1 MRKKRFL
8 TKATAWAL
16 IAALAN
22 PALAPWAYA
31 RDTDIFLGVTS
42 AVATAEPNILFVMDT
57 SDTMNI
63 PEPWREYDLRDAGG
77 NPRYDSHIEYLW
89 NDPTYIN
96 TISTQAPADNLFSNA
111 GSSPDNYFYNY
122 GGSCPNVNNPD
133 CPKDSGFFA
142 GATDADRV
150 ALRTAALAYAGAT
163 EPGDPGARSTY
174 RNYSDASWIYWLPA
188 GTAET
193 DSRLWS
199 FAFNR
204 FLGGVR
210 VSNFS
215 SSNGSNNPVVRGG
228 FNYGNIR
235 DFTEGS
241 SLRNSSGAFNRCTAS
256 GAELLP
262 STVYAPSEFPRNAGK
277 WLNQGWM
284 RWERWLSLENSRA
297 AAYPGSHNTVSYTSG
312 TYRIGYVGTGYDPAV
327 TPFPGPAGGDPR
339 VNQPASTPHGVAAPP
354 VPNISAERDNVGTNG
369 GQGQPIRV
377 QDDSGT
383 SGFDDDPTDSHAGWT
398 TPKADLGGY
407 TYQSAVNSLNQTR
420 LQELRGVYGYPLL
433 ASAGASA
440 TELERFSAW
449 KGSRDD
455 AAAAFGMVTGTPAYY
470 DIRPTSGGEDIIFN
484 TAGVT
489 TYVCTRTCGDL
500 ATGANGPTSDGVDA
514 GNTARRY
521 YAPNGSGQYCDPNG
535 TLSGQCRSITGNPAH
550 PNDPALC
557 TPANTANFLDRN
569 HTACGWSGRSSKFI
583 EGVGTV
589 YYGGTCSGQC
599 RGAGFVL
606 GGANCASGANSTS
619 YCNQPTAGNSGTNW
633 IGSYTID
640 GTAYNNVTKNVV
652 GTCSDIGDTSQSCVA
667 RKGFQC
673 VYGPTTVASFCPNRT
688 SSTATGGSET
698 RYPAYNRQDAETNL
712 VHDCTAD
719 EPANNGA
726 PDVYMMGDK
735 RNFNQSYNTSRASNT
750 AAAYTTDSGK
760 RISPPAIDLYSV
772 NYLNWKFGAKGPSGA
787 PIGRKTRLQIAKDA
801 LADLIAAT
809 DGVRF
814 GVMTFNSLPQ
824 DTSLRSTQGSQG
836 GKIIFPIKRMG
847 TSSTDPDYVNR
858 AALTDAMN
866 NQVAKAASP
875 LTETM
880 YEAYLYFSGRA
891 PRYGTASAIS
901 TNFGAAALSAVGG
914 GNVTDGADA
923 SAISGSSYVSPMLN
937 NPTTAAPASCQKNFV
952 IMITDGGPEHDVD
965 ASDFVPGLSYT
976 SLSGVVS
983 ADTRVDSSQADTS
996 TGQFEIGS
1004 LPYGQ
1009 QSRGNELRADGGY
1022 VWLDE
1027 VAYFMAHSD
1036 MSPGARHSA
1045 SESTS
1050 DSLLG
1055 TQAVTTYTIGF
1066 AGANSP
1072 VVQNAG
1078 ERSAGVGGYYIA
1090 EDSAGLAAALTEVL
1104 ITIRDFSPTVA
1115 APTVPLSALNRA
1127 QNAAD
1132 VYLAFFSPS
1141 TSQAWKGTVKR
1152 FRIGV
1157 GSTDCGPTK
1166 ELCLIGKT
1174 VLSSG
1179 FKDIEKVEIDPVS
1192 SLEQVVVDEQT
1203 VSFWNPITLMDG
1215 ADPDVGGTGHQL
1227 ISVGAYTPQSRQ
1239 VYTYITGNALSPS
1252 TSVTLTDST
1261 NLVTETNT
1269 RITKTMLGNAGMSDA
1284 AKSTLLNFVRGGNP
1298 GDAACSDAHDPSA
1311 PTPCTTWRSWA
1322 HADVQHSRPLI
1333 VTYDSSPVADTEVG
1347 GTTTRSTEQYLF
1359 FLTNDGLVHAVN
1371 AATGQEK
1378 WVFLVEE
1385 ALASIGTQMSN
1396 GAGPSLDLAD
1406 GSPAVWIDR
1415 GDADGLVEPNDGE
1428 RVWLFFGLRRGGRA
1442 YYALDISDID
1452 APKFKWKIASTY
1464 HPVDH
1469 AYYQPLGNTSGDG
1482 KLCAGTSACADKAEY
1497 KLLGQ
1502 SWSTPV
1508 VGRIAASA
1516 GRPNGNA
1523 DPVLI
1528 FGGGYDTQQDF
1539 ASIAAPTAPPAPVPP
1554 TPLPATSTA
1563 GDYIGRALYVV
1574 EASNGQPIKVFSN
1587 TGADFLNASGIAWSI
1602 PSDLTAINADLDAQG
1617 LLDRVVVGDMGGNL
1631 WRFDIG
1637 QTDVSAWKG
1646 KLLATLSDAGV
1657 PNRKIM
1663 FPPAIVPQ
1671 HAPFPIDWDAVYVG
1685 TGDREHPLITTSADK
1700 IFMVADFDIGLTA
1713 TSGAAASFAAGDFL
1727 QLAVTDT
1734 SGVVPSAL
1742 LSKRG
1747 WYRDLEAGEKVTGS
1761 PFVFNQKLRFGS
1773 YNPSGVISEC
1783 LPPGEGRLNE
1793 INALYGNLVD
1803 LSGDGT
1809 VSARDRYYAGVSRG
1823 YFSPLQS
1830 VIIGNRIYTIAL
1842 SGGTVTSETGGSTPP
1857 AGSPCQAGSQ
1867 FWSCREQEIGIAQR
1881 IYWYMEPE
1889 L

>member
-1 MRKKRFL
+1 MRKNRFA

-16 IAALAN
+16 IFALAN

-42 AVATAEPNILFVMDT
+42 AVATAEPNILIVMDT

-63 PEPWREYDLRDAGG
+63 SEPWREYDLRDAVG

-89 NDPTYIN
+89 NDPAYIN
-96 TISTQAPADNLFSNA
+96 RISTQAPADNLFTNA
-111 GSSPDNYFYNY
+111 GSSPDGYFYNY
-122 GGSCPNVNNPD
+122 SGSCPDASNPD
-133 CPKDSGFFA
+133 CPKDAGFFA

-150 ALRTAALAYAGAT
+150 ALRDAALAYAAAT
-163 EPGDPGARSTY
+163 ESGDPGARSTY

-193 DSRLWS
+193 DARLWS

-210 VSNFS
+210 VSSFS
-215 SSNGSNNPVVRGG
+215 SSNGSSNPVVRGG

-235 DFTEGS
+235 DYTQGS
-241 SLRNSSGAFNRCTAS
+241 ALRTSSGAYNRCTAS
-256 GAELLP
+256 GSELLP

-277 WLNQGWM
+277 WLNQEWM
-284 RWERWLSLENSRA
+284 RWERWLNLENSRA

-327 TPFPGPAGGDPR
+327 TPFPGPNDPI
-339 VNQPASTPHGVAAPP
+339 VNQAASTPHGVAAPP
-354 VPNISAERDNVGTNG
+354 VPNITASRDNVGSAA
-369 GQGQPIRV
+369 QGQPIRV
-377 QDDSGT
+377 QDDSGA
-383 SGFDDDPTDSHAGWT
+383 SGFADDATDSYAGWT
-398 TPKADLGGY
+398 TLKADMGGY
-407 TYQSAVNSLNQTR
+407 NFQSLVNSMSQSTLQT
-420 LQELRGVYGYPLL
+420 LRGVYGYPLL

-449 KGSRDD
+449 KGNRDD
-455 AAAAFGMVTGTPAYY
+455 SATAFGMVTGTSSYY
-470 DIRPTSGGEDIIFN
+470 DIRPTSGGNDIIFN

-489 TYVCTRTCGDL
+489 TYTCTRTCGDL
-500 ATGANGPTSDGVDA
+500 AVGASGPTNDGLDA
-514 GNTARRY
+514 SSTTRRY
-521 YAPNGSGQYCDPNG
+521 YQPNGSGQYCDPNG

-550 PNDPALC
+550 PNDPPLC
-557 TPANTANFLDRN
+557 TQANTTNFIDRN
-569 HTACGWSGRSSKFI
+569 HTNCAWTGRSSKFV

-589 YYGGTCSGQC
+589 FYGGTCAGEC
-599 RGAGFVL
+599 RGAGYVL
-606 GGANCASGANSTS
+606 GAANCSSGPTSTS
-619 YCNQPTAGNSGTNW
+619 YCNPATAGNSGSNW
-633 IGSYTID
+633 IGNYTID
-640 GTAYNNVTKNVV
+640 GTAYTDVTKNVI
-652 GTCSDIGDTSQSCVA
+652 GTCSNKSDTSESCVA

-673 VYGPTTVASFCPNRT
+673 VYGPSTVASFCPTRT
-688 SSTATGGSET
+688 SSTATGGVET
-698 RYPAYNRQDAETNL
+698 RYPAYNRQDAESYNF
-712 VHDCTAD
+712 HDCKAD
-719 EPANNGA
+719 EPANNGGTN
-726 PDVYMMGDK
+726 VYMTNQK
-735 RNFNQSYNTSRASNT
+735 RNFQWSYNTAISTSGTVAS
-750 AAAYTTDSGK
+750 YTTNASDATS
-760 RISPPAIDLYSV
+760 SPAIDLYSV

-801 LADLIAAT
+801 LADLVAAT

-824 DTSLRSTQGSQG
+824 DTGLRSSQGSQG
-836 GKIIFPIKRMG
+836 GKIIFPVKRMG
-847 TSSTDPDYVNR
+847 TNAADPDYVNR
-858 AALTDAMN
+858 AALTDAIN

-891 PRYGTASAIS
+891 PRYGSAAAMS
-901 TNFGAAALSAVGG
+901 TNFGATAVPAVGG

-937 NPTTAAPASCQKNFV
+937 NPTTATPAACQKNFV

-976 SLSGVVS
+976 SMSGVVA
-983 ADTRVDSSQADTS
+983 ADTRIDTSQADTA
-996 TGQFEIGS
+996 TGQFEVAG

-1009 QSRGNELRADGGY
+1009 QSRFNELRTDGGY

-1027 VAYFMAHSD
+1027 LAYFMAHAD

-1045 SESTS
+1045 ADTGT

-1090 EDSAGLAAALTEVL
+1090 EDSAALSAALTEVL
-1104 ITIRDFSPTVA
+1104 VTIRDFSPTVA

-1127 QNAAD
+1127 QNASD

-1157 GSTDCGPTK
+1157 GNSDCGPTK

-1174 VLSSG
+1174 VLASG
-1179 FKDIEKVEIDPVS
+1179 FKDVEKVEVDPVT
-1192 SLEQVVVDEQT
+1192 SLEEIVVDDQA
-1203 VSFWNPITLMDG
+1203 VSFWNPVTLMDG
-1215 ADPDVGGTGHQL
+1215 SEPDVGGTGYQL
-1227 ISVGAYTPQSRQ
+1227 ISVPAYTPQARA
-1239 VYTYITGNALSPS
+1239 VYTYITGNAVSPS

-1261 NLVTETNT
+1261 NLMTETNT
-1269 RITKTMLGNAGMSDA
+1269 RITKAMLGNAGMSDA
-1284 AKSTLLNFVRGGNP
+1284 AKSTIINFARGGNP
-1298 GDAACSDAHDPSA
+1298 GDAACSDAHDPMA

-1333 VTYDSSPVADTEVG
+1333 VTYDSTPVSDAEVG
-1347 GTTTRSTEQYLF
+1347 GSTTRSNVQYLF

-1378 WVFLVEE
+1378 WVFMVEE
-1385 ALASIGTQMSN
+1385 ALPYISTAMTN

-1415 GDADGLVEPNDGE
+1415 GDANGIIDGSE
-1428 RVWLFFGLRRGGRA
+1428 RAWLFFGLRRGGRA
-1442 YYALDISDID
+1442 YYALDITNIN
-1452 APKFKWKIASTY
+1452 APKFMWKVTSTY

-1469 AYYQPLGNTSGDG
+1469 PYYQPLGSSTGDG
-1482 KLCAGTSACADKAEY
+1482 KLCKGITACANKAEY

-1508 VGRIAASA
+1508 VGRIAAST
-1516 GRPNGNA
+1516 GRPAGNT
-1523 DPVLI
+1523 DPVVI
-1528 FGGGYDTQQDF
+1528 FGGGYDSQQDF
-1539 ASIAAPTAPPAPVPP
+1539 VSIAAPTAPPAPIAP
-1554 TPLPATSTA
+1554 TPLPATSTT

-1574 EASNGQPIKVFSN
+1574 EASNGEPIKVFAD
-1587 TGADFLNASGIAWSI
+1587 TAGDFLNASRIDWSI
-1602 PSDLTAINADLDAQG
+1602 PSDLTVINADLDAQG

-1637 QTDVSAWKG
+1637 QPSVSAWKA
-1646 KLLATLSDAGV
+1646 KRLASLSDAGV

-1671 HAPFPIDWDAVYVG
+1671 HAPFPIDWDAIYVG
-1685 TGDREHPLITTSADK
+1685 TGDREHPIVTSTSDK
-1700 IFMVADFDIGLTA
+1700 LFMVADFDIGLTA
-1713 TSGAAASFAAGDFL
+1713 TNGAAASFAAGDFL
-1727 QLAVTDT
+1727 QIAATDT

-1747 WYRDLEAGEKVTGS
+1747 WYRDLESGEKVTGA
-1761 PFVFNQKLRFGS
+1761 PFVFNQRLRFGT
-1773 YNPSGVISEC
+1773 YNPSAVISEC

-1842 SGGTVTSETGGSTPP
+1842 SGGTVTAAAGGSTPP

-1867 FWSCREQEIGIAQR
+1867 FWYCREQEIGIAQR

>member
-1 MRKKRFL
+1 MRNKRFA

-16 IAALAN
+16 ICALVN
-22 PALAPWAYA
+22 PALTPWAYA

-42 AVATAEPNILFVMDT
+42 VVATAEPNILIVMDT

-63 PEPWREYDLRDAGG
+63 AEPWREYDLRDADG

-122 GGSCPNVNNPD
+122 SGSCPNASNPD

-142 GATDADRV
+142 GATDADRT
-150 ALRTAALAYAGAT
+150 ALRTAALAYAAAT

-174 RNYSDASWIYWLPA
+174 RNYSDAAWIYWLPT

-204 FLGGVR
+204 FVGGIR
-210 VSNFS
+210 VSSFS
-215 SSNGSNNPVVRGG
+215 SSNGSTNPVVRGG

-235 DFTEGS
+235 DFTQGS
-241 SLRNSSGAFNRCTAS
+241 SLRTSSGAFNRCTAS
-256 GAELLP
+256 GSELLP
-262 STVYAPSEFPRNAGK
+262 STVYAPTEFARNSGK
-277 WLNQGWM
+277 WVNQEWV
-284 RWERWLSLENSRA
+284 RWERWLNLENSRA
-297 AAYPGSHNTVSYTSG
+297 AAYPGSHNTVAYTSG
-312 TYRIGYVGTGYDPAV
+312 TYRIGYVGTGYDPSV
-327 TPFPGPAGGDPR
+327 TPFPGPNDPR
-339 VNQPASTPHGVAAPP
+339 VNQPASTPHGVEAPP
-354 VPNISAERDNVGTNG
+354 VPNITSARDNIGTNG
-369 GQGQPIRV
+369 SQGQPIRV

-383 SGFDDDPTDSHAGWT
+383 SGFADDPTDSQAGWT
-398 TPKADLGGY
+398 TLKADLGGY
-407 TYQSAVNSLNQTR
+407 TYQSTVNSMSQTT
-420 LQELRGVYGYPLL
+420 LQALRGVYGYPLL

-470 DIRPTSGGEDIIFN
+470 DIRPTSSGEDIIFN
-484 TAGVT
+484 NAGVT
-489 TYVCTRTCGDL
+489 GFTCTRTCGNL
-500 ATGANGPTSDGVDA
+500 AVGASGPTSDGVDG

-521 YAPNGSGQYCDPNG
+521 FRPNGSGQYCDPNG
-535 TLSGQCRSITGNPAH
+535 TLSGDCQSITGNPLH
-550 PNDPALC
+550 PTDPPLC
-557 TPANTANFLDRN
+557 SPANTTNFVDRN
-569 HTACGWSGRSSKFI
+569 HTGCTWTGRSSKFV

-599 RGAGFVL
+599 RGAGFIL
-606 GGANCASGANSTS
+606 GGANCASGTDSTN
-619 YCNQPTAGNSGTNW
+619 YCNQATAGNSGTNW

-640 GTAYNNVTKNVV
+640 GTSYNNVTKNVI
-652 GTCSDIGDTSQSCVA
+652 GTCSDIGDTSQSCVT

-673 VYGPTTVASFCPNRT
+673 LYGPGTVASFCPNRT
-688 SSTATGGSET
+688 SSTTTGGTQT
-698 RYPAYNRQDAETNL
+698 RYPAYNRQGAETNL
-712 VHDCTAD
+712 VHDCKAD
-719 EPANNGA
+719 ELANNGGTN
-726 PDVYMMGDK
+726 VYMTSQK
-735 RNFNQSYNTSRASNT
+735 RNFDQSYNTSINT
-750 AAAYTTDSGK
+750 AGTTAAYTTNSAHANT
-760 RISPPAIDLYSV
+760 SPAIDLYSV

-814 GVMTFNSLPQ
+814 GVMTFNALPQ
-824 DTSLRSTQGSQG
+824 DTSLRSSQGSQG

-847 TSSTDPDYVNR
+847 NNASDPDYVNR
-858 AALTDAMN
+858 AALTNAIN

-880 YEAYLYFSGRA
+880 YEAYLYFNGRA
-891 PRYGTASAIS
+891 PRYGTATAMS
-901 TNFGAAALSAVGG
+901 TNFGAAALAAVGG

-937 NPTTAAPASCQKNFV
+937 NPTTATPASCQKNFV

-983 ADTRVDSSQADTS
+983 ADTRVDSSQTATS
-996 TGQFEIGS
+996 TGHFETGGV
-1004 LPYGQ
+1004 PYGQ
-1009 QSRGNELRADGGY
+1009 PSRFNELRTDSGY

-1027 VAYFMAHSD
+1027 VAYFMAHAD
-1036 MSPGARHSA
+1036 MSPGARHDA
-1045 SESTS
+1045 TESTT

-1090 EDSAGLAAALTEVL
+1090 EDSAGLAEALTAVL
-1104 ITIRDFSPTVA
+1104 ITIRDYSPTVA

-1127 QNAAD
+1127 QNASD

-1141 TSQAWKGTVKR
+1141 TNQAWKGTVKR

-1157 GSTDCGPTK
+1157 GSTDCGPNK

-1179 FKDIEKVEIDPVS
+1179 FKDIEKSEVDPVS
-1192 SLEQVVVDEQT
+1192 SLEQVVVDEQA
-1203 VSFWNPITLMDG
+1203 VSFWNPVTLMDG
-1215 ADPDVGGTGHQL
+1215 SEPAAGGTGHQL
-1227 ISVGAYTPQSRQ
+1227 ISVGAYTPQSRN
-1239 VYTYITGNALSPS
+1239 VYKYITGNALSPS
-1252 TSVTLTDST
+1252 TAVTLSDST
-1261 NLVTETNT
+1261 NLLTETNT
-1269 RITKTMLGNAGMSDA
+1269 RITKAMLGNAGMSDA
-1284 AKSTLLNFVRGGNP
+1284 AKSTLINFARGGNP
-1298 GDAACSDAHDPSA
+1298 GDAACSDAHDPST
-1311 PTPCTTWRSWA
+1311 PTACTTWRSWA

-1333 VTYDSSPVADTEVG
+1333 VTYDSTPVPDAEVG
-1347 GTTTRSTEQYLF
+1347 GTTNRSNKQYLF
-1359 FLTNDGLVHAVN
+1359 FLTNDGLVHAVD

-1378 WVFLVEE
+1378 WAFLVEE
-1385 ALASIGTQMSN
+1385 ALPFIGTQMSN
-1396 GAGPSLDLAD
+1396 GSGPSLDLAD

-1415 GDADGLVEPNDGE
+1415 GDSDGIVDGSE

-1442 YYALDISDID
+1442 YYALDITDAD
-1452 APKFKWKIASTY
+1452 APKFMWKISSNY
-1464 HPVDH
+1464 HPVNH
-1469 AYYQPLGNTSGDG
+1469 AYYQPLGTSAGEG
-1482 KLCAGTSACADKAEY
+1482 KLCSGTSPCADKTEY
-1497 KLLGQ
+1497 RLLGQ
-1502 SWSTPV
+1502 TWSTPV
-1508 VGRIAASA
+1508 VGRVATSA
-1516 GRPNGNA
+1516 GRPAGNT
-1523 DPVLI
+1523 DPVVI

-1539 ASIAAPTAPPAPVPP
+1539 ASIASPTAPPAPLPP
-1554 TPLPATSTA
+1554 ATLPATSTT
-1563 GDYIGRALYVV
+1563 GDYIGRSLYVV
-1574 EASNGQPIKVFSN
+1574 EASTGQPIKVFAN
-1587 TGADFLNASGIAWSI
+1587 TGGDFLNASGIAWSI
-1602 PSDLTAINADLDAQG
+1602 PSDLAVINADLDAQG
-1617 LLDRVVVGDMGGNL
+1617 LLDRVMVGDMGGNL

-1637 QTDVSAWKG
+1637 HTDVSSWKA
-1646 KLLATLSDAGV
+1646 KLLATLSDTGV

-1663 FPPAIVPQ
+1663 FPPTIVPQ
-1671 HAPFPIDWDAVYVG
+1671 HAPFPIDWDAIYVG
-1685 TGDREHPLITTSADK
+1685 TGDREHPLVTTTSDK

-1713 TSGAAASFAAGDFL
+1713 TTGAAASFAAGDFL
-1727 QLAVTDT
+1727 ALTATDT

-1761 PFVFNQKLRFGS
+1761 PFVFNQRLRFGS
-1773 YNPSGVISEC
+1773 YNPSGIISEC

-1793 INALYGNLVD
+1793 INALYGNLID

-1809 VSARDRYYAGVSRG
+1809 VSARDRFYAGISRG

-1842 SGGTVTSETGGSTPP
+1842 AGGTITTTGATGGPGGGPS
-1857 AGSPCQAGSQ
+1857 ASACQAGSQ
-1867 FWSCREQEIGIAQR
+1867 FWYCREQEIGIAQR